1 VADPLDLLLKE
12 KRLADKRGNGM
23 DALKLAE
30 ESMDINMQN
39 VEEGADNAATKAG
52 ETTMNGDL
60 MDEAA
65 ARKAIEEG
73 ASSPPKSSSSGFSTA
88 TDANGADESV
98 LLGED
103 EAKLLGLKD
112 GGRMKK
118 ILDSD
123 RAKKGKKKE
132 KVLGV
137 KLWDDTPRPADRP
150 IEFRKP
156 EFPSSLVDEH
166 PVLRLLGNAWRNWGK
181 WGLWDWC
188 FYNIDGQPKQTL
200 MVLRCS

>member
-1 VADPLDLLLKE
+1 
-12 KRLADKRGNGM
+12 M

-30 ESMDINMQN
+30 ESMDINMGN
-39 VEEGADNAATKAG
+39 EEEGADNTAG

-73 ASSPPKSSSSGFSTA
+73 ASSPPKSSSPGFSTA
-88 TDANGADESV
+88 TDTNGADESV

-137 KLWDDTPRPADRP
+137 KLWDDTPRHADRP

-181 WGLWDWC
+181 WGLWDWR

>member
-1 VADPLDLLLKE
+1 
-12 KRLADKRGNGM
+12 
-23 DALKLAE
+23 
-30 ESMDINMQN
+30 
-39 VEEGADNAATKAG
+39 
-52 ETTMNGDL
+52 
-60 MDEAA
+60 
-65 ARKAIEEG
+65 
-73 ASSPPKSSSSGFSTA
+73 
-88 TDANGADESV
+88 
-98 LLGED
+98 
-103 EAKLLGLKD
+103 
-112 GGRMKK
+112 MKK